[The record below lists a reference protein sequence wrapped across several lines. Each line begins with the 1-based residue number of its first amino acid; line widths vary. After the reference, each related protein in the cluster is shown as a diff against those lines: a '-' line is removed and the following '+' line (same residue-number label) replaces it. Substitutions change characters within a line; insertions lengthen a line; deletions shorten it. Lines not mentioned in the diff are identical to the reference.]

1 MSVDKEL
8 ENAVLLGDSNRLK
21 ELIKK
26 GINLNK
32 KDNFHRTVLYDAI
45 VKGNLDI
52 VKLLCKAGIELNTH
66 DKDGKTPL
74 HFSAIHS
81 KLEIAKLLVEYGA
94 IVDSVDKDGNSPLS
108 DAVFYSKGLP
118 DLIFLLL
125 KVGANPDLENHYE
138 ISPRLLAES
147 IDNYDIKQFFK

>member
-1 MSVDKEL
+1 MTMYKEL
-8 ENAVLLGDSNRLK
+8 KNAVSLGDTKYLE

-45 VKGNLDI
+45 VKGYFNI
-52 VKLLCKAGIELNTH
+52 VKLLIEAGIELNTN

-74 HFSAIHS
+74 HFSAIHYNS
-81 KLEIAKLLVEYGA
+81 EIAKLLIEYGA

-118 DLIFLLL
+118 DLIILLL
-125 KVGANPDLENHYE
+125 KFGANPDLENQYE

-147 IDNYDIKQFFK
+147 IDNYDVNSFFK